1 MCNIFEIL
9 VLAPGVVFKGDE
21 AAQRKDILSLFA
33 FAYTFGLG
41 SSLSDKSKDYFDSTV
56 RDIFKIAAYPS
67 GGTVFDYFYDLK
79 KGKAWAPW
87 DDRVPNFTYNKE
99 KAFFDLRTFPFSSNI
114 FDILTHTSSSGPK
127 SV

>member
-21 AAQRKDILSLFA
+21 AAQRKDILSYFA

-56 RDIFKIAAYPS
+56 REHFKAAQYPAPF
-67 GGTVFDYFYDLK
+67 TVFDYFYDLK
-79 KGKAWAPW
+79 AHTFKPW
-87 DDRVPNFTYNKE
+87 SDKVKE
-99 KAFFDLRTFPFSSNI
+99 F
-114 FDILTHTSSSGPK
+114 
-127 SV
+127 VY